1 MPSGPTGCDQADNV
15 SLQLRLDSVA
25 ADAETEQ
32 ADKIKVK

>member
-15 SLQLRLDSVA
+15 SLQQRLDSVA